1 MDKNSLFNQVDGR
14 IFLSFSK
21 EVKKRRKKH
30 GAQKIVEVKDI
41 ISFFFVSIVGLAFM
55 YK

>member
-41 ISFFFVSIVGLAFM
+41 LYLSFLFR
-55 YK
+55 